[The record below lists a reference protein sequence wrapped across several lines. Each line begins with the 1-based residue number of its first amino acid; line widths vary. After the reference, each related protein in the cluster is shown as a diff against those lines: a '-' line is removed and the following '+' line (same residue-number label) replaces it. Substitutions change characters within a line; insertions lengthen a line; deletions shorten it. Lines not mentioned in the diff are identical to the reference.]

1 MRRAFV
7 ADDGAACGL
16 GFAFA
21 LALHQHVNPAGQG
34 GDLAFLAGDDIRQ
47 IVDGADQVG
56 DLFFELF
63 HAGSPLVPMW
73 AILRLLAM
81 GREVL
86 APIWPIS

>member
-1 MRRAFV
+1 MGRAFV
-7 ADDGAACGL
+7 ANHRAAGGL

-21 LALHQHVNPAGQG
+21 FALHQHVDAACQR
-34 GDLAFLAGDDIRQ
+34 GDFPLLTGDDIRQ
-47 IVDGADQVG
+47 VVDGADQVG

-73 AILRLLAM
+73 AIMPPHAM

>member
-1 MRRAFV
+1 
-7 ADDGAACGL
+7 
-16 GFAFA
+16 
-21 LALHQHVNPAGQG
+21 
-34 GDLAFLAGDDIRQ
+34 
-47 IVDGADQVG
+47 VG

-73 AILRLLAM
+73 AIMPPHAM